1 VKAVFIKRGCLL
13 PAGFPEGAGV
23 GEVRL
28 AVGVPEGLRSLAER
42 DLFVV
47 MLDST
52 PCGAEDGAPP
62 PGDGEVTQRILELV
76 LANEGQV
83 DALLQCPH
91 DPEHRCGCWGTHPGF
106 LYAAAAELDLRPNEC
121 YLLCD
126 DPGDVALAYQVG
138 CRPML
143 MLGGRSIGSL
153 YGGHQPE
160 SPGFPV
166 ASDFG
171 SAVRYVL
178 HEDETT
184 EEWGHGRQVLPVSPV
199 EDAAPPG
206 ETLEFSPVLTL
217 FSPVPG
223 KPLLRPS
230 LKPLSPQARQ
240 WLLLFVAGGVVLS
253 LGIAYLLT
261 HLYRV
266 QPFPEFVWYLTLQFI
281 PRPLRGLL
289 FIAGGGVIVAVSLR
303 AFWHL
308 FPGNNRR
315 R

>member
-1 VKAVFIKRGCLL
+1 MKAVFIKRGCLL
-13 PAGFPEGAGV
+13 PAGSPAGAGA

-28 AVGVPEGLRSLAER
+28 AVGVSEGLRSLAQR

-76 LANEGQV
+76 RANEGQV

-91 DPEHRCGCWGTHPGF
+91 HPEDRCGCWGTHPGF
-106 LYAAAAELDLRPNEC
+106 LYAAAAELDLRPSEC

-143 MLGGRSIGSL
+143 MLGGRSIGSV

-160 SPGFPV
+160 PSGFPV
-166 ASDFG
+166 ARDFG

-178 HEDETT
+178 HEDEAT
-184 EEWGHGRQVLPVSPV
+184 EESGHGRQVLPVSPI
-199 EDAAPPG
+199 EDAAPSGDAP
-206 ETLEFSPVLTL
+206 EFSPVLTL

-223 KPLLRPS
+223 KPLLRPG
-230 LKPLSPQARQ
+230 LKPLSQHARQ

-289 FIAGGGVIVAVSLR
+289 FIAGGGVVVAVSLR

>member
-13 PAGFPEGAGV
+13 PADSPDIEGSGD
-23 GEVRL
+23 VRL
-28 AVGVPEGLRSLAER
+28 AVGVPEALRSLAER

-52 PCGAEDGAPP
+52 PCGAVDGVPP
-62 PGDGEVTQRILELV
+62 PGDGEVTQRIFDLIR
-76 LANEGQV
+76 ANEGQV

-91 DPEHRCGCWGTHPGF
+91 HSDDRCGCWGTHPGF

-126 DPGDVALAYQVG
+126 ESGDVALAYQVG

-153 YGGHQPE
+153 YSGHQPE
-160 SPGFPV
+160 PSGFPV
-166 ASDFG
+166 ARDFG

-178 HEDETT
+178 REDEAT

-199 EDAAPPG
+199 EDAAPPS
-206 ETLEFSPVLTL
+206 EAPEFSPVLTL

-223 KPLLRPS
+223 KPLLRPG
-230 LKPLSPQARQ
+230 LKPPSQDARR
-240 WLLLFVAGGVVLS
+240 WLLQFVAGGVVLS

-289 FIAGGGVIVAVSLR
+289 FIAGGGVVVALSLR

-308 FPGNNRR
+308 LPGNNRR